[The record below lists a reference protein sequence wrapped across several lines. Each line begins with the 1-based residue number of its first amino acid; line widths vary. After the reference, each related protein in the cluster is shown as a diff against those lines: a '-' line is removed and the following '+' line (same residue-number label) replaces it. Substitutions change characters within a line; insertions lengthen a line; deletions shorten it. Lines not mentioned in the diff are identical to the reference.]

1 MALFRPIAHFLLSVL
16 SFRYSGIE
24 SSEVFMPED
33 ILKMIRLDMTRFG
46 AYSAARSPDVIARKL
61 GIPEEDIIKLDAN
74 ENPYGCSPRVRQKLA
89 EYPYYYIYPD
99 SNQTE
104 LREALSQYVG
114 LGTEYLVAGNGSD
127 ELIDLLLRILL
138 APGDEVIVNVPTFD
152 MYRFCTEVCRGKTV
166 NVLRKKDFT
175 VDVPAVKAAITAKT
189 RIIFL
194 TNPNNPTGTIISE
207 KDILE
212 LLKTGLPVVVDE
224 AYYEFNGQTVA
235 KLVPQYRN
243 LIVLRTFSKWAGI
256 AGLRVGYGIF
266 TPELAEVLIK
276 VKPPY
281 NVNLAAQVAVIESIK
296 DSRYLLGTVQKMIEE
311 RDRLFVELQ
320 KLDFLKPVPSQ
331 SNFILCEVTRGDAKQ
346 LQDGLEALGI
356 LIRYYNTPLLKN
368 YIRISAGKP
377 EQTAKIIGALG
388 KIGGKANG

>member
-1 MALFRPIAHFLLSVL
+1 MVD
-16 SFRYSGIE
+16 
-24 SSEVFMPED
+24 D
-33 ILKMIRLDMTRFG
+33 IIKMIRIDMGRFG
-46 AYSAARSPDVIARKL
+46 AYSAAKSPEVVARKL

-74 ENPYGCSPRVRQKLA
+74 ENPYGCSAKVRKKLA

-104 LREALSQYVG
+104 LRESLSQYVG

-138 APGDEVIVNVPTFD
+138 CPGDEVIVNVPTFD
-152 MYRFCTEVCRGKTV
+152 MYRFSTEVCRGKVV
-166 NVLRKKDFT
+166 NVLRRKDFT
-175 VDVPAVKAAITAKT
+175 VDVAAVKAAITEKT
-189 RIIFL
+189 RLIFL
-194 TNPNNPTGTIISE
+194 TSPNNPTGTLVPE

-212 LLKTGLPVVVDE
+212 LLRTGLPVVVDE
-224 AYYEFNGQTVA
+224 AYYEFCGQSVV

-266 TPELAEVLIK
+266 TPDLAHVLIK

-281 NVNLAAQVAVIESIK
+281 NINLAAQVAVQESIK
-296 DSRYLLGTVQKMIEE
+296 DSEYLLGTVKKMTEE
-311 RDRLFVELQ
+311 RSRLFGKLQ
-320 KLDFLKPVPSQ
+320 KLDFLKPVPTQ
-331 SNFILCEVTRGDAKQ
+331 ANFILCEVLRGDAKSI
-346 LQDGLEALGI
+346 QDELEKLGI
-356 LIRYYNTPLLKN
+356 LIRYYNTPLLNN

-377 EQTAKIIGALG
+377 AQTDRIIAALE

>member
-1 MALFRPIAHFLLSVL
+1 V
-16 SFRYSGIE
+16 
-24 SSEVFMPED
+24 
-33 ILKMIRLDMTRFG
+33 
-46 AYSAARSPDVIARKL
+46 RK
-61 GIPEEDIIKLDAN
+61 
-74 ENPYGCSPRVRQKLA
+74 KLA

-104 LREALSQYVG
+104 LRESLSQYTG
-114 LGTEYLVAGNGSD
+114 LGMEYLVAGNGSD

-138 APGDEVIVNVPTFD
+138 DPGDEVIVNIPTFD
-152 MYRFCTEVCRGKTV
+152 MYRFCTEVCRGKVV

-175 VDVPAVKAAITAKT
+175 VDIPAVKAAITDKT

-194 TNPNNPTGTIISE
+194 TSPNNPTGTLVPE

-212 LLKTGLPVVVDE
+212 LLQAGLPVVVDE
-224 AYYEFNGQTVA
+224 AYYEFSGQTVA
-235 KLVPQYRN
+235 KLVQRYRN

-281 NVNLAAQVAVIESIK
+281 NVNLAAQVAVQESVK
-296 DSRYLLGTVQKMIEE
+296 DSTYLLGTFKKMIEE
-311 RDRLFVELQ
+311 RARLFAKLQ

-331 SNFILCEVTRGDAKQ
+331 ANFILCEVLRGDAKTMQDQ
-346 LQDGLEALGI
+346 LERRGI
-356 LIRYYNTPLLKN
+356 LIRYYNTLLLKN
-368 YIRISAGKP
+368 YIRISAGKS
-377 EQTAKIIGALG
+377 EQTDRIIIALE
-388 KIGGKANG
+388 KMGGKDNG

>member
-1 MALFRPIAHFLLSVL
+1 MV
-16 SFRYSGIE
+16 Y
-24 SSEVFMPED
+24 D
-33 ILKMIRLDMTRFG
+33 ILKMIRIDMSRFG
-46 AYSAARSPDVIARKL
+46 AYSAAKSPEVIARKL
-61 GIPEEDIIKLDAN
+61 GISEKDIIKLDAN
-74 ENPYGCSPRVRQKLA
+74 ENPYGCSPKVRQKLA
-89 EYPYYYIYPD
+89 EYPYYHIYPD

-104 LREALSQYVG
+104 LRESLSQYVG

-138 APGDEVIVNVPTFD
+138 APGDEAIINVPTFD
-152 MYRFCTEVCRGKTV
+152 MYRFCTEVCRGKVV
-166 NVLRKKDFT
+166 NVLRRKDFT
-175 VDVPAVKAAITAKT
+175 VDVAAIKAALTDKT
-189 RIIFL
+189 RIIFV
-194 TNPNNPTGTIISE
+194 TSPNNPSGTIVPE

-224 AYYEFNGQTVA
+224 AYYEFNGQSVA
-235 KLVPQYRN
+235 QLVPQYRN

-266 TPELAEVLIK
+266 TPELTDVLIK

-281 NVNLAAQVAVIESIK
+281 NINLAAQVAVQESIK
-296 DSRYLLGTVQKMIEE
+296 DSLYLLGTVKKMIEE
-311 RDRLFVELQ
+311 RARLFAKLQ

-331 SNFILCEVTRGDAKQ
+331 ANFILCEVVRGDAKQ
-346 LQDGLEALGI
+346 IQNDLEKRGI

-377 EQTAKIIGALG
+377 EQTDKIIAALG
-388 KIGGKANG
+388 IIGGITNG